1 MTTLLWSLPAL
12 VVIGAIASGR
22 LNTTLAAVLGLLTAI
37 PVALFAAPGAF
48 GGGPLGHALARGLWI
63 GAIITP
69 YILGGLLF
77 WQMASRADR
86 GRRPAATSAGSPS
99 TPTAAP
105 AGPHVTPPAEPAPTA
120 DAIAPTDLLARRR
133 LLFFACFLV
142 GPFAEAATGFGVGML
157 GTVLLLRPLGFKPR
171 ELMVFALLS
180 QTLIPWGAMGSGTL
194 LASAY
199 ARVPA
204 SQLALYGMVPVALL
218 MLVWMTLFWLTARR
232 AGLPTT
238 RAEQAREALWM
249 LASLA
254 LLTAA
259 TALLGP
265 ETALLAAYGPLIVLR
280 FALDRRPGRAQLQA
294 AALGA
299 LPYIVLIA
307 CLVATRLAP
316 ALNQGLAGLA
326 RFSPYADLPSWTP
339 FLHAGSWLIAGALL
353 IAAIRRQPGLLSTNA
368 RHAWTT
374 GKHAVLSVFLFAMM
388 AEVLAGAGISQAFAD
403 GLFRT
408 MQDWTLLMTP
418 LLAGAFGILA
428 NSGNAPNS
436 LFMPSQL
443 SLALHAGLSVPAA
456 AALLHVS
463 GTSMGFFSPVRMS
476 IAAGLAQGRGQ
487 ERAVYAQLLPFAV
500 AAFAILLA
508 LALLLVLAG

>member
-1 MTTLLWSLPAL
+1 MMYLLWSVPAL

-22 LNTTLAAVLGLLTAI
+22 LNTTLAAVLGLLAAI
-37 PVALFAAPGAF
+37 PVALFTAPAAF
-48 GGGPLGHALARGLWI
+48 GADALGGALTRGLWI
-63 GAIITP
+63 GGVITP

-77 WQMASRADR
+77 WQMAAR
-86 GRRPAATSAGSPS
+86 GAPPAAATAGGD
-99 TPTAAP
+99 AA
-105 AGPHVTPPAEPAPTA
+105 GAPL
-120 DAIAPTDLLARRR
+120 DPLARRR

-142 GPFAEAATGFGVGML
+142 GPFAESATGFGVGML
-157 GTVLLLRPLGFKPR
+157 GTVLLIRPLGFKPR

-199 ARVPA
+199 ARVPPT
-204 SQLALYGMVPVALL
+204 QLALYGMVPVALL
-218 MLVWMTLFWLTARR
+218 MAAWMALFWMTARR
-232 AGLPTT
+232 AGLPATT
-238 RAEQAREALWM
+238 AERGREAAWM
-249 LASLA
+249 LASLV
-254 LLTAA
+254 LLSAA

-280 FALDRRPGRAQLQA
+280 FVLDRRPGRAQLRTA
-294 AALGA
+294 ASGV

-307 CLVATRLAP
+307 CLVATRLVP

-326 RFSPYADLPSWTP
+326 RFSPYPDLPAWAP
-339 FLHAGSWLIAGALL
+339 FLHAGSWLIGGALL
-353 IAAIRRQPGLLSTNA
+353 MAALRRQPGLLAGNA
-368 RHAWTT
+368 RHAWRT

-388 AEVLAGAGISQAFAD
+388 AEVLAGAGISQAYAD
-403 GLFRT
+403 GLFRALN
-408 MQDWTLLMTP
+408 DWTLLITP
-418 LLAGAFGILA
+418 LMAGAFGILA

-443 SLALHAGLSVPAA
+443 SLAQHAGLSLPAA

-476 IAAGLAQGRGQ
+476 IAAGLAHGHGQ
-487 ERAVYAQLLPFAV
+487 ERQVYARLLPFAL
-500 AAFAILLA
+500 AAFGLLLA
-508 LALLLVLAG
+508 LALLLVLAGGRPA

>member
-1 MTTLLWSLPAL
+1 
-12 VVIGAIASGR
+12 
-22 LNTTLAAVLGLLTAI
+22 
-37 PVALFAAPGAF
+37 
-48 GGGPLGHALARGLWI
+48 
-63 GAIITP
+63 
-69 YILGGLLF
+69 
-77 WQMASRADR
+77 MASRADPR
-86 GRRPAATSAGSPS
+86 RRPAATSAGSPS

-105 AGPHVTPPAEPAPTA
+105 SGPHVAPTA
-120 DAIAPTDLLARRR
+120 ELAPIADAISPTDLLARRR

-238 RAEQAREALWM
+238 TTEQAREALWM

-280 FALDRRPGRAQLQA
+280 FALDRRPGRAQLQD

-299 LPYIVLIA
+299 LPY
-307 CLVATRLAP
+307 
-316 ALNQGLAGLA
+316 
-326 RFSPYADLPSWTP
+326 
-339 FLHAGSWLIAGALL
+339 
-353 IAAIRRQPGLLSTNA
+353 
-368 RHAWTT
+368 
-374 GKHAVLSVFLFAMM
+374 
-388 AEVLAGAGISQAFAD
+388 
-403 GLFRT
+403 
-408 MQDWTLLMTP
+408 
-418 LLAGAFGILA
+418 
-428 NSGNAPNS
+428 
-436 LFMPSQL
+436 L
-443 SLALHAGLSVPAA
+443 SLIH
-456 AALLHVS
+456 
-463 GTSMGFFSPVRMS
+463 
-476 IAAGLAQGRGQ
+476 I
-487 ERAVYAQLLPFAV
+487 
-500 AAFAILLA
+500 
-508 LALLLVLAG
+508 

>member
-1 MTTLLWSLPAL
+1 MTYLLWSLPAL
-12 VVIGAIASGR
+12 IVIGAIASGR
-22 LNTTLAAVLGLLTAI
+22 LNTTLAAVLGLLAAV
-37 PVALFAAPGAF
+37 PVALFTAPGAF
-48 GGGPLGHALARGLWI
+48 GAGQLGHALTRGLWI
-63 GAIITP
+63 GGIITP

-77 WQMASRADR
+77 WQMAARGAPGPASAAAAKEATARVSPGSAADS
-86 GRRPAATSAGSPS
+86 PTDSAAVRT
-99 TPTAAP
+99 TAAGNP
-105 AGPHVTPPAEPAPTA
+105 ADT
-120 DAIAPTDLLARRR
+120 LARRR

-157 GTVLLLRPLGFKPR
+157 GTVLLIRPLGLKPR

-199 ARVPA
+199 ARVPPA
-204 SQLALYGMVPVALL
+204 QLALYGMVPVALL
-218 MLVWMTLFWLTARR
+218 MVVWMTLFWVTARR
-232 AGLPTT
+232 AGLPAST
-238 RAEQAREALWM
+238 AERGREAAWM
-249 LASLA
+249 LGSLA

-280 FALDRRPGRAQLQA
+280 FVLDRRPGQAQMQS

-299 LPYIVLIA
+299 LPYILLIA
-307 CLVATRLAP
+307 CLVATRLVP
-316 ALNQGLAGLA
+316 GLNHGLAGLA
-326 RFSPYADLPSWTP
+326 RFSPYADLPAWAP
-339 FLHAGSWLIAGALL
+339 FLHAGSWLIGGALVM
-353 IAAIRRQPGLLSTNA
+353 AASRRQPGLLAANA

-388 AEVLAGAGISQAFAD
+388 AEVLAGAGISQAVAD

-418 LLAGAFGILA
+418 LMAGAFGILA

-476 IAAGLAQGRGQ
+476 IAAGLAHGRGQ
-487 ERAVYAQLLPFAV
+487 ERAVYAQLLPFAL
-500 AAFAILLA
+500 AAFGVLLV

>member
-1 MTTLLWSLPAL
+1 MMYLLWSLPAL

-22 LNTTLAAVLGLLTAI
+22 LNTTLAAVLGLLAAI
-37 PVALFAAPGAF
+37 AVALFAAPGAF
-48 GGGPLGHALARGLWI
+48 GAGALGQALSRGLWI
-63 GAIITP
+63 GGVITP

-77 WQMASRADR
+77 WQMAARDATPAGAASGAD
-86 GRRPAATSAGSPS
+86 AAG
-99 TPTAAP
+99 AP
-105 AGPHVTPPAEPAPTA
+105 ADP
-120 DAIAPTDLLARRR
+120 LARRR

-142 GPFAEAATGFGVGML
+142 GPFAESATGFGVGML
-157 GTVLLLRPLGFKPR
+157 GTVLLIRPLGFKPR

-180 QTLIPWGAMGSGTL
+180 QILIPWGAMGSGTL

-199 ARVPA
+199 ARVPPA
-204 SQLALYGMVPVALL
+204 QLALYGMVPVALL
-218 MLVWMTLFWLTARR
+218 MGVWLALFWTTARR
-232 AGLPTT
+232 AGLPATM
-238 RAEQAREALWM
+238 AERGRETAWM

-280 FALDRRPGRAQLQA
+280 FALDRRPGRAQLRA
-294 AALGA
+294 AARGA

-307 CLVATRLAP
+307 CLVATRLVP
-316 ALNQGLAGLA
+316 ALNQGLASLA
-326 RFSPYADLPSWTP
+326 RFSPYADLPAWTP
-339 FLHAGSWLIAGALL
+339 FLHAGSWLIGGALL
-353 IAAIRRQPGLLSTNA
+353 MAAMRRRPGLLAANA
-368 RHAWTT
+368 RHAWRT
-374 GKHAVLSVFLFAMM
+374 GRHAVLSVFLFAMM
-388 AEVLAGAGISQAFAD
+388 AEVLAGAGISQAYAD
-403 GLFRT
+403 GLFRALG
-408 MQDWTLLMTP
+408 DWTLLITP
-418 LLAGAFGILA
+418 LMAGAFGILA

-443 SLALHAGLSVPAA
+443 SLALHAGLSLPAA

-476 IAAGLAQGRGQ
+476 IAAGLARGHGQ
-487 ERAVYAQLLPFAV
+487 ERPVYVQLLPFAL
-500 AAFAILLA
+500 AAFGLLLA